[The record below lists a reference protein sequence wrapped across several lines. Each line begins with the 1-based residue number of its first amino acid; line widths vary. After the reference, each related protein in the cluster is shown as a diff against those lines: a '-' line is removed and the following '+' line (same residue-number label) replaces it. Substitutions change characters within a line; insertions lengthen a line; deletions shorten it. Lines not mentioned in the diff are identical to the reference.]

1 MFKKMI
7 NKDDDKLNTQ
17 NTMSDESSTQA
28 TSDPY
33 DPDKKIRVGKYKRQ
47 IVDSSEKR
55 PAEIIEEEADFF
67 IMANFRH
74 KHQFWIAKVPKT
86 AVEEVVVRIDR
97 FPTSVPLVKPAHTLL
112 AFKLKDGSPV
122 QLSPQPSN
130 GGAVQEPTT
139 VDAFYFSVD
148 YMAPKG
154 IEYGLVEGLGKNFLA
169 TERFL
174 SVWER
179 GATETYNP
187 DYPSDN
193 LPLALD
199 EETKNQLLEKAIRR
213 SNARRDDDFYN
224 TWEINCTTE
233 LFSLLDSEIDYGSR
247 KVKPFKESILHITDP
262 VAGPTHEALKER
274 GIVDQDAPQPDWI
287 NK

>member
-1 MFKKMI
+1 MSHDSSPQVI
-7 NKDDDKLNTQ
+7 N
-17 NTMSDESSTQA
+17 
-28 TSDPY
+28 DPY
-33 DPDKKIRVGKYKRQ
+33 DPDKVIRVGKYKGQ
-47 IVDSSEKR
+47 MIDSSEKR
-55 PAEIIEEEADFF
+55 PAEIIEEEPDFI

-74 KHQFWIAKVPKT
+74 KHQFWIAKVPKA

-97 FPTSVPLVKPAHTLL
+97 FPTSVPFVKPAHTLL
-112 AFKLKDGSPV
+112 AFKLKDGHSV
-122 QLSPQPSN
+122 QLNPQPSN

-139 VDAFYFSVD
+139 VEAFYFSVD

-154 IEYGLVEGLGKNFLA
+154 VEYGLVEGLGKNFLA

-179 GATETYNP
+179 GATEAYNP
-187 DYPSDN
+187 KYPSDN

-199 EETKNQLLEKAIRR
+199 EDTKNELLEKAIRR

-233 LFSLLDSEIDYGSR
+233 LFSLLDSVIDYGSR
-247 KVKPFKESILHITDP
+247 KVEPFKESFWHITDP

-274 GIVDQDAPQPDWI
+274 GIVDTNAPNPDWI

>member
-1 MFKKMI
+1 MSDPK
-7 NKDDDKLNTQ
+7 NTQ
-17 NTMSDESSTQA
+17 SIN
-28 TSDPY
+28 DPF
-33 DPDKKIRVGKYKRQ
+33 DPDKEIRVGKFKGQ
-47 IVDSSEKR
+47 MVDSSEKR
-55 PAEIIEEEADFF
+55 PAEIIEEEADF
-67 IMANFRH
+67 ITMANFRH
-74 KHQFWIAKVPKT
+74 QHQFWIAKVPKA

-97 FPTSVPLVKPAHTLL
+97 FPSSVPLVKPAHTLL
-112 AFKLKDGSPV
+112 AFKLKDESPL
-122 QLSPQPSN
+122 QLAPQPSN
-130 GGAVQEPTT
+130 GGAAQEPTT

-154 IEYGLVEGLGKNFLA
+154 VPYSLVGGLGENFLA

-179 GATETYNP
+179 GATEAYNP
-187 DYPSDN
+187 EYPSDN
-193 LPLALD
+193 LPLSLD
-199 EETKNQLLEKAIRR
+199 EATKNELLEKAIRR
-213 SNARRDDDFYN
+213 SNSRRDDDFYN

-233 LFSLLDSEIDYGSR
+233 LFSLLDSVIDYGDR

-274 GIVDQDAPQPDWI
+274 GIVDPNAGNPSWI